1 MRSRFGLN
9 TVWPLF
15 GEALRAVVRHR
26 GRSSL
31 TALGI
36 AIGIA
41 AVVWVVAL
49 GRAGS
54 ERTEEELRKLGENLV
69 WVEAGSR
76 NVNGVR
82 SGSHGTQTLTMDDAE
97 AILRDVPLIRSVSPQ
112 VDGSFLVVNGDRNWT
127 TRYRGVA
134 PSYLSIKRWELARG
148 NAFTD
153 DDVGRAA
160 NVALIG
166 RTVREQLFGEDDPVG
181 QDVRVGVHIFT
192 VVGVLAGK
200 GQSADGRDQDDFVM
214 VPYTTAEK
222 KLRGGGFVWLD
233 DITCSAVSQDAVNT
247 AIRQTTSL
255 LRQRHR
261 IGDGQ
266 DDDFNIRRPEEV
278 IKAQLE
284 ASRTFE
290 LLLISIASVALLVG
304 GIGVMN
310 VMLASVAERT
320 SEIGLRLA
328 VGAPQWAV
336 QIQFLAEAVVLS
348 LFGGLG
354 GVAVSC
360 GGSFALERVLAWPI
374 TIPVEAVLLAVAF
387 SVGVGVFFG
396 FYPAWR
402 AARLDPIQAL
412 RGD

>member
-1 MRSRFGLN
+1 MRARFGIN

-134 PSYLSIKRWELARG
+134 PSYLSIKRWEIARG

-153 DDVGRAA
+153 DDVDRAA

-181 QDVRVGVHIFT
+181 QDVRVGVHVFT
-192 VVGVLAGK
+192 VVGVLVGK

-290 LLLISIASVALLVG
+290 VLLISIASVALLVG

-328 VGAPQWAV
+328 VGAPEWAV
-336 QIQFLAEAVVLS
+336 QLQFLAEAVVLS

-354 GVAVSC
+354 GVAVSF
-360 GGSFALERVLAWPI
+360 GGSFALERILAWPI
-374 TIPVEAVLLAVAF
+374 TIPLQAVLLAVAF